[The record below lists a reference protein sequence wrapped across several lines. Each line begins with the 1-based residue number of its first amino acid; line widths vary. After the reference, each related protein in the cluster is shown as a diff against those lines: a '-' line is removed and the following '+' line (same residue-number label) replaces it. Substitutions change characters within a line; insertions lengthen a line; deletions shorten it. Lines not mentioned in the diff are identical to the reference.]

1 MSIQIIQAN
10 SSHTPLIAG
19 IGRSSFHDAFS
30 RLFRVSQDIE
40 HYLEHTY
47 SEEKISRSLAR
58 ENNVYFLAFDGT
70 NAVGFT
76 KVKKHS
82 LASQIDS
89 VWQSEL
95 QKIYVLPGAQGAG
108 VGKLL
113 MQEVLKLMEQ
123 VQPEYLWLD
132 VIVENDKARRFY
144 EKTGFTR
151 HGDHYFTI
159 GSQQFEYDLMKK
171 PIALPVSLSG
181 RKKTG

>member
-10 SSHTPLIAG
+10 SSHTPLISG

-30 RLFRVSQDIE
+30 RLFRVPQDLE
-40 HYLEHTY
+40 HYLDYTY
-47 SEEKISRSLAR
+47 GEEKIARSLAR
-58 ENNVYFLAFDGT
+58 ENNVYFLALDGT
-70 NAVGFT
+70 KAVGFA
-76 KVKKHS
+76 KLKKHS

-95 QKIYVLPGAQGAG
+95 QKIYVLPGAQGTG
-108 VGKLL
+108 VGKAL
-113 MQEVLKLMEQ
+113 MQGVLKLMEQ

-132 VIVENDKARRFY
+132 VIIENDKARRFY

-159 GSQQFEYDLMKK
+159 GSQEWKYDLMKM
-171 PIALPVSLSG
+171 PIALPVALTG